1 MSIFA
6 QDDILGVS
14 QQSASL
20 AQARLV
26 PCNRSSFIKPQTSRG
41 SFESRE
47 AAEYLSPGREPWVR
61 RPSPRLRHPSPAGP
75 PPEGSGPQ
83 GGRERG
89 RGRGRVPQP
98 TALRRGLRYGAPSEL
113 TFAGNFGYRTLAE
126 KRELNAALS
135 L

>member
-26 PCNRSSFIKPQTSRG
+26 PCNRSSLIKPQTSRG

-61 RPSPRLRHPSPAGP
+61 RPSPPF
-75 PPEGSGPQ
+75 
-83 GGRERG
+83 G